1 MPVYKQ
7 NDVFAGRYG
16 LTELVGEGGFS
27 EVWKA
32 NDQMADDAVVAL
44 KIYAPEK
51 GLDDYGVRQFR
62 KEFSLTHHLAHP
74 HLMKVYHFDITDGSP
89 YLIMPY
95 CPYGSLSKLL
105 ADEGTFSERQVAL
118 VMCQIG
124 SALHELH
131 KQEQQILHQDI
142 KPDNILVLNPESFL
156 LADFGISNQ
165 IRHTLRKATSDMKS
179 LTIAYAPPERFDRH
193 PVSDASS
200 DIFSFG
206 VTLYEVCTNSIPW
219 DGYGGQSLLKGA
231 QTPDLPEGF
240 SPELNRLL
248 QACMSVDRRERP
260 TAEELYERGKHFLE
274 TGQWKPQ
281 LAEPVVEKSFVQK
294 FTPYLL
300 AAAIS
305 LFAITGFW
313 FYNYTDAEAADEA
326 SAKLATSLAQ
336 EKGSRESLEAR
347 LKVLESKA
355 AKLEAENK
363 KLLQNELT
371 MQELL
376 QDKDGLIA
384 SYERELLTYKN
395 GKQRPAAVADDNSF
409 RSAKDLQ
416 EYLNQISNPK
426 ISKKVRTAWKQETIS
441 QFADGSVKV
450 LDESDGTV
458 KQYSASILLNL
469 LINVPH
475 RIVVKEMKKDRN
487 NKVTELRLSM
497 QSSL

>member
-62 KEFSLTHHLAHP
+62 KEFSLTHHLVHP
-74 HLMKVYHFDITDGSP
+74 HLMKVNHFDITDGSP

-193 PVSDASS
+193 PISDASS

-231 QTPDLPEGF
+231 QTPDLPEAF
-240 SPELNRLL
+240 SAELNRLL
-248 QACMSVDRRERP
+248 QACMSIDRSERP
-260 TAEELYERGKHFLE
+260 TAEALYERGKHFLE
-274 TGQWKPQ
+274 TGQWKPRA
-281 LAEPVVEKSFVQK
+281 AEPAVEKTFVQK

-313 FYNYTDAEAADEA
+313 FYNYAGSRAANEA

-336 EKGSRESLEAR
+336 EKGSRANLETR
-347 LKVLESKA
+347 LKALESKA

-376 QDKDGLIA
+376 QDKEGLIA
-384 SYERELLTYKN
+384 SYERELLAYKN
-395 GKQRPAAVADDNSF
+395 GKPRPAAVADDHSF
-409 RSAKDLQ
+409 RSAKDIQ

-426 ISKKVRTAWKQETIS
+426 ISKKVRTAWKQETMS

-475 RIVVKEMKKDRN
+475 RIVVKDVKKDRN
-487 NKVTELRLSM
+487 NKISELRLSM